1 MHATEKEIQ
10 SLADYCQKNEIKS
23 GWFGFL
29 EKSNDTYI
37 VLVYAYKKLKAWKK
51 PRIHLAMCLRPDE
64 DKVYWSYNVTMRYC
78 YGYSYDFN
86 AKGNHLTDSDQFSG
100 FNEVEKWKTNP
111 FISPAN
117 DWDAVLREGT
127 PSLRYVN
134 DLTSLLLTYFPHNLM
149 AGINTLLSF
158 PRQVEVLQKLN
169 LAGLISN
176 RSILKTDPRQLKTW
190 IAYSKA
196 TDGRIPYTDIPT
208 IRWNIAQGI
217 TPKNAFA
224 SKDKFTILSIRK
236 RLGDGTTIA
245 DAIEV
250 FHYLRS
256 KFGHVYDYNVNE
268 YSGYIDLRKELKL
281 DIKSHSARFPSDLE
295 EAYRRLNESLE
306 KFRSKEE
313 RRVLRT
319 MKTFIE
325 HLDSMT
331 SITDGTYSVV
341 HPRTR
346 SQFVKLGNT
355 LNNCVGSMGYYD
367 SQAHGKCAI
376 FGIKKDGKLYACLE
390 LIRFKGKTTI
400 SQLYLKDNQTCD
412 KATRS
417 FVQKN
422 LVKKVF
428 IPQDTYRVR

>member
-1 MHATEKEIQ
+1 MTLQEMIDK
-10 SLADYCQKNEIKS
+10 ADSEPKKIVGNFLLKRLETDIDARNNWERFSKN
-23 GWFGFL
+23 L
-29 EKSNDTYI
+29 EG
-37 VLVYAYKKLKAWKK
+37 
-51 PRIHLAMCLRPDE
+51 C
-64 DKVYWSYNVTMRYC
+64 WSY
-78 YGYSYDFN
+78 
-86 AKGNHLTDSDQFSG
+86 
-100 FNEVEKWKTNP
+100 
-111 FISPAN
+111 I
-117 DWDAVLREGT
+117 
-127 PSLRYVN
+127 
-134 DLTSLLLTYFPHNLM
+134 
-149 AGINTLLSF
+149 
-158 PRQVEVLQKLN
+158 
-169 LAGLISN
+169 
-176 RSILKTDPRQLKTW
+176 
-190 IAYSKA
+190 
-196 TDGRIPYTDIPT
+196 
-208 IRWNIAQGI
+208 
-217 TPKNAFA
+217 
-224 SKDKFTILSIRK
+224 
-236 RLGDGTTIA
+236 
-245 DAIEV
+245 
-250 FHYLRS
+250 RS
-256 KFGHVYDYNVNE
+256 KFGNVYDFYVRE
-268 YSGYIDLRKELKL
+268 YVGYIDLRKELKL

-295 EAYRRLNESLE
+295 EAYRRINESLE